1 MTSVTTVAIPM
12 IDFSYVWTADPIST
26 AIVSLPLG
34 TYSYLEL
41 QKIFQSAMDQNYH
54 YLLDAKNNKVYYM
67 ELSTSPMAFVSTP
80 LPKTLPAGYTLP
92 AGATWKLP
100 IIESTPQII
109 VSKAFS
115 TLIGIPSGTYP
126 ATIQAKE
133 YQKPSTIVLS
143 FIDSLRA
150 GTTSLMYSVAFLDSL
165 ALKIQDMLCMSKEDA
180 FLWFVVFILVCLL
193 IFLYMRKQR
202 QTQ

>member
-1 MTSVTTVAIPM
+1 MSSPPAPPPIE
-12 IDFSYVWTADPIST
+12 FSYVWTAEPSSTIAISFP
-26 AIVSLPLG
+26 AR

-41 QKIFQSAMDQNYH
+41 QKIFQSAMNDKLH
-54 YLLDAKNNKVYYM
+54 YLLDAKKNKIYYM
-67 ELSTSPMAFVSTP
+67 KFSTSPMAFISTP
-80 LPKTLPAGYTLP
+80 LPKTLPTGYTLP
-92 AGATWKLP
+92 VGTTWKLP